1 MCGGSFYNLLN
12 PTSGAVNFL
21 LTQPGV
27 LDKSINF
34 LSDSRFLV
42 PIMVL
47 LRVWKGIGWG
57 SIIYLGVI
65 VSIDQELYE
74 AVEIDG
80 GRRYAKIRYVT
91 IPHLIPTFALLFI
104 LECGKIMSGG
114 DTFNQVYVFSN
125 MTNRQLIDVLDNYIL
140 RTGFENGRYSYS
152 TAVNLFKSV
161 INVMLLL
168 SANWVSKK
176 ATETSLF

>member
-1 MCGGSFYNLLN
+1 
-12 PTSGAVNFL
+12 
-21 LTQPGV
+21 
-27 LDKSINF
+27 
-34 LSDSRFLV
+34 
-42 PIMVL
+42 
-47 LRVWKGIGWG
+47 
-57 SIIYLGVI
+57 
-65 VSIDQELYE
+65 
-74 AVEIDG
+74 
-80 GRRYAKIRYVT
+80 
-91 IPHLIPTFALLFI
+91 
-104 LECGKIMSGG
+104 
-114 DTFNQVYVFSN
+114 